1 MSWFTNRRDGK
12 SARGLGTSCG
22 LWGGALLATVLLVGQ
37 QPADA
42 ATITWSAPIVV
53 GADTD
58 VAAGGNV
65 HFAADFNTADGFGPD
80 DGIIN
85 GIAFTQVGPAGI
97 PGRLTHTFASG
108 PNNGAAG
115 FAARPPAGMDLDLV
129 ELLDSH
135 SWHPGNPQ
143 TATVTLEGLTVGSPY
158 QIQVIGAVDL
168 RTCCAERIYEPDD
181 GTGNFT
187 TGTTV
192 QRGLVQSIVAT
203 FTADAS
209 TQAFQWRSLGGVEG
223 HNDPAMSGLVVL
235 QIPEPGSMLLVALAL
250 GIVATARRRRLGLI
264 SNRSPSA

>member
-1 MSWFTNRRDGK
+1 MRWFTNRSDGK

-22 LWGGALLATVLLVGQ
+22 LWGGGLLVAVLMVGL
-37 QPADA
+37 QPVDA
-42 ATITWSAPIVV
+42 ATITWSAPLVV
-53 GADTD
+53 DADTD
-58 VAAGGNV
+58 VGTGGNV

-85 GIAFTQVGPAGI
+85 GIAFMQVGSAGI

-115 FAARPPAGMDLDLV
+115 FAASPPAGMDLDLV

-143 TATVTLEGLTVGSPY
+143 TAMVTLEGLTVGNPY

-168 RTCCAERIYEPDD
+168 RTCCAGRIYEPDD

-192 QRGLVQSIVAT
+192 QRGLVQSIIGS

-209 TQAFQWRSLGGVEG
+209 TQTFQWRSLGGLEG
-223 HNDPAMSGLVVL
+223 NNDPAMSGLVLL
-235 QIPEPGSMLLVALAL
+235 QIPEPNSMLLVALAL
-250 GIVATARRRRLGLI
+250 GFWATAGWRRQG
-264 SNRSPSA
+264 